1 MRAPCTRIGAAVGLL
16 LPALLACDHW
26 SLVIRSDGL
35 LSITVVSNDR
45 QPGDGYRVRTRQS
58 DGTVRTVNLPP
69 SGQLPLSLGASGPVE
84 ITLVAPEGCVVVGPN
99 PRELILD
106 GDDVVTV
113 AFEVRCGGG
122 S

>member
-1 MRAPCTRIGAAVGLL
+1 MRPTCRVGAGLGLL
-16 LPALLACDHW
+16 LASLLACDHW

-35 LSITVVSNDR
+35 LSITVVSDDR

-58 DGTVRTVNLPP
+58 DGTVRMVNLPP

-84 ITLVAPEGCVVVGPN
+84 ITLMAPEGCVVAGPN

-106 GDDVVTV
+106 GDEVVTV